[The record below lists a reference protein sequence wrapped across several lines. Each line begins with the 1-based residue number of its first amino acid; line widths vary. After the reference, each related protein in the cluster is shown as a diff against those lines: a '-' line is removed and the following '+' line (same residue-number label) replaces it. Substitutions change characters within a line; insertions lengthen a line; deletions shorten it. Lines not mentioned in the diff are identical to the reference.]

1 MKTRERTPAPRLGPR
16 RRSRVRPERP
26 EVSQFQGWQRT
37 MPSQTALLVR
47 LVRVLA
53 H

>member
-1 MKTRERTPAPRLGPR
+1 MKTRELTPAPRLGPR
-16 RRSRVRPERP
+16 RRSRVPTERP
-26 EVSQFQGWQRT
+26 EVSRFQGWQRR
-37 MPSQTALLVR
+37 MPPQTALLVR